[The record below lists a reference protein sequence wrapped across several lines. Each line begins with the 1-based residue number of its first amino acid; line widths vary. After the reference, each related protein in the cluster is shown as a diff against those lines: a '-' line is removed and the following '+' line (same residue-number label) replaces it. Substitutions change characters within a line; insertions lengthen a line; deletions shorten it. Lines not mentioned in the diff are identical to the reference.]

1 MEIAI
6 SKSDSVKATITPRG
20 RVDADSGPQLKLVL
34 QDLAAEGVL
43 LIVVDLQEVDFMDS
57 SGLSA
62 LVSGLR
68 ALRERGI
75 EFLRVPQ
82 AYYNSLPDR
91 IGAIKESYDD
101 IADLGILADRDDE
114 GYLLQIFTRPIQDRP
129 TVFLEVIQRRGA
141 RGFGVGNFKALFESI
156 EIEQE
161 KRGNL

>member
-68 ALRERGI
+68 ALRERDGS
-75 EFLRVPQ
+75 LHLCRPQPQPLTALKLTMLDRVFPIFATREEALDFDQ
-82 AYYNSLPDR
+82 PSLP
-91 IGAIKESYDD
+91 
-101 IADLGILADRDDE
+101 
-114 GYLLQIFTRPIQDRP
+114 
-129 TVFLEVIQRRGA
+129 
-141 RGFGVGNFKALFESI
+141 
-156 EIEQE
+156 
-161 KRGNL
+161 